1 MKALLLTVIFTSLCG
16 CGRTAIIMKH
26 ADRLEDIQVSS
37 IRGEGKLKFSLNE
50 LELLRKREKIIVSGN
65 AITNSGI
72 TNYQP
77 AMTTAQAIEQAGS
90 KDCNYTSQIHIKRIM
105 DKHMILGTIGLQGKL
120 EAGDTIT
127 VNCPR

>member
-1 MKALLLTVIFTSLCG
+1 
-16 CGRTAIIMKH
+16 MKH

-90 KDCNYTSQIHIKRIM
+90 KDCNYTSKIHIKRIM